1 MVTLNL
7 SCVIYMSC
15 VALQHLE
22 NQELKMFFEVDHK
35 SNVSL
40 SQILRRR
47 ARMVR
52 LLFILSMSALCLT
65 LPIKEDTLDIFN
77 SPELTTNTS
86 ETETFPTSDVFISSL
101 LPPSSISDCL
111 TSGYCN
117 QGDCF
122 QGIVSAVSLNCF
134 SKKEK

>member
-1 MVTLNL
+1 
-7 SCVIYMSC
+7 
-15 VALQHLE
+15 
-22 NQELKMFFEVDHK
+22 
-35 SNVSL
+35 
-40 SQILRRR
+40 
-47 ARMVR
+47 MVR
-52 LLFILSMSALCLT
+52 LLFLLSMSALCLT

-117 QGDCF
+117 QGNCV
-122 QGIVSAVSLNCF
+122 QGIFLSICKIF
-134 SKKEK
+134 HFEEKK